1 MVNLQ
6 LLPSLRGSAK
16 QSAVFMVGDCFG
28 RKASLAMTCLVAL
41 FILSSCNQPTKKS
54 EPLKGELVFLLQ
66 YNNRLPSDVGFLTNH
81 IMERRMANLM
91 KDDYQPFMQN
101 LGNESPLVVDTLRNV
116 VFAYYGNKVIQQNI
130 TVDVANDAI
139 WIDYTKPDT
148 VLHYADRTSLHRPE

>member
-1 MVNLQ
+1 
-6 LLPSLRGSAK
+6 
-16 QSAVFMVGDCFG
+16 
-28 RKASLAMTCLVAL
+28 VAL

-54 EPLKGELVFLLQ
+54 APLKGELVFLLQ

-101 LGNESPLVVDTLRNV
+101 LGNELPLVVDTLRNV
-116 VFAYYGNKVIQQNI
+116 VFAYYGNKVQPQTI

-148 VLHYADRTSLHRPE
+148 VLHFADRTSLPQPEQ